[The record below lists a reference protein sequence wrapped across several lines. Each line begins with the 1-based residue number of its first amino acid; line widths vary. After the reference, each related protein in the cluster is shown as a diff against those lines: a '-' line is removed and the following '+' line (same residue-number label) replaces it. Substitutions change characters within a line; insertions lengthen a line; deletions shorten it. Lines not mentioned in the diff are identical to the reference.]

1 MSAATRPSADA
12 PTLRVRGLTVGYGAA
27 PVVRGLDLD
36 VLPGEVL
43 GLIGPNGAGK
53 STLLRA
59 LLGRLPALSGTVE
72 TPDGPVAGL
81 RARERARRIAFL
93 PQETALDL
101 ALPVREIVAMGRYA
115 HRRRG
120 QRAHPGDA
128 AAVETAFARTGTGHL
143 AERDVNTLSGGQRQ
157 LVLVAKLLA
166 QGSATLLLDEPVSAL
181 DLGYQLDVLELLR
194 SLSRAGHAVVV
205 VLHDLNLAARY
216 CDRLALMR
224 DGELRGVGAPAEVL
238 TVPALREAY
247 RIEAALDNDPVSG
260 LPRVTAVCRC
270 APASDHDPDHRTIPV
285 GTPPVVTTPIERT
298 PA

>member
-128 AAVETAFARTGTGHL
+128 AAVEAAFARTGTGHL

-216 CDRLALMR
+216 ADHLVAMK
-224 DGELRGVGAPAEVL
+224 DGRIVAEGAPADVVTEETVAEVFGL
-238 TVPALREAY
+238 ASRVVP
-247 RIEAALDNDPVSG
+247 DPVSG
-260 LPRVTAVCRC
+260 TPMVVPIGRHRAG
-270 APASDHDPDHRTIPV
+270 APDPLAR
-285 GTPPVVTTPIERT
+285 
-298 PA
+298 